1 MSQRQAVA
9 RCRHDW
15 TNLPNLDGGA
25 LVVRRL
31 SVMAVALLC
40 LLVVPSGAY
49 AQTLPD
55 CELHVWPTQQYSAV
69 YHSANIGI
77 GAYGPAVVG
86 TTLTPMQ
93 EVARRVSL
101 AVDPQAQIDAITALD
116 LGSTPRFQGY
126 EVIFHD
132 APETSPH
139 LNWVSRDVGQGP
151 RDTSSTSQ
159 CYAELHVI
167 FITLF
172 RTAISKKIQT
182 VFLYRE
188 FGASPTMTYKA
199 VDAGSTGASDFDT
212 GAEGLTD
219 AAMLSVRAAF
229 TENLRIFLRKR
240 KMRLPDQ
247 R

>member
-1 MSQRQAVA
+1 MQRRMFLIV
-9 RCRHDW
+9 
-15 TNLPNLDGGA
+15 
-25 LVVRRL
+25 
-31 SVMAVALLC
+31 SLLC
-40 LLVVPSGAY
+40 VMLVPSRVGAQ
-49 AQTLPD
+49 ASPA
-55 CELHVWPTQQYSAV
+55 CELHVWPTQQFSAV
-69 YHSANIGI
+69 YHSANIGM

-86 TTLTPMQ
+86 TTLSPMQ

-116 LGSTPRFQGY
+116 LGSSPRFMGY

-139 LNWVSRDVGQGP
+139 LNWVSRDVGQGS
-151 RDTSSTSQ
+151 RDAPSTSQ
-159 CYAELHVI
+159 CYAELHII

-188 FGASPTMTYKA
+188 FGDSPTMTYRA

-212 GAEGLTD
+212 GAEGLTE
-219 AAMLSVRAAF
+219 AATASVRAAF
-229 TENLRIFLRKR
+229 VQNLRIFLRKR
-240 KMRLPDQ
+240 KMRAADQ